1 MMAETFNHGYALLIG
16 VGESQCPGWSLPVTV
31 KDTQAIYGVLTDRDL
46 CGYPPDQ
53 IRILN
58 NNAATRDGILQGLN
72 WLKAKVESDREAT
85 AIVYYSGHGWVDKAD
100 NCYYLIQHDV
110 KPSEL
115 AESALSAEVFTNVIR
130 EIKAERLLVVID
142 SCHAAGMATSKDAE
156 LMDEFDGFE
165 CVAFSKG
172 LIDDLKRGK
181 GRVVFT
187 SSEGHQKSWILE
199 DRSLSIYTFHFLEAL
214 QGAGNQTGDRV
225 VRVSNLM
232 NYLGKS
238 VPETTR
244 QVYDRD
250 QTPHFDFDTDDFAI
264 ALLRGGKGLS
274 EKGEDEVKS
283 KESRK
288 INKIGDSIIQ
298 NGKYIN
304 NINEAH
310 GLHIG
315 DVYNK

>member
-1 MMAETFNHGYALLIG
+1 
-16 VGESQCPGWSLPVTV
+16 
-31 KDTQAIYGVLTDRDL
+31 
-46 CGYPPDQ
+46 
-53 IRILN
+53 
-58 NNAATRDGILQGLN
+58 
-72 WLKAKVESDREAT
+72 
-85 AIVYYSGHGWVDKAD
+85 
-100 NCYYLIQHDV
+100 
-110 KPSEL
+110 L
-115 AESALSAEVFTNVIR
+115 AESALSAEVFTNAIR
-130 EIKAERLLVVID
+130 EIEAERLLVVID

-165 CVAFSKG
+165 RVAFSKG
-172 LIDDLKRGK
+172 LIEDLKRGK

-187 SSEGHQKSWILE
+187 SSEGHQNSWILK
-199 DRSLSIYTFHFLEAL
+199 DQSLSIYTFHFLEAL
-214 QGAGNQTGDRV
+214 QGAGNQAGDLV

-244 QVYDRD
+244 QVYNRD
-250 QTPHFDFDTDDFAI
+250 QTPHFDFDTGDFAI

>member
-1 MMAETFNHGYALLIG
+1 
-16 VGESQCPGWSLPVTV
+16 
-31 KDTQAIYGVLTDRDL
+31 
-46 CGYPPDQ
+46 
-53 IRILN
+53 
-58 NNAATRDGILQGLN
+58 
-72 WLKAKVESDREAT
+72 
-85 AIVYYSGHGWVDKAD
+85 
-100 NCYYLIQHDV
+100 
-110 KPSEL
+110 
-115 AESALSAEVFTNVIR
+115 
-130 EIKAERLLVVID
+130 
-142 SCHAAGMATSKDAE
+142 MATSKDAE

-165 CVAFSKG
+165 RVAFSKG
-172 LIDDLKRGK
+172 LIEDLKRGK

-187 SSEGHQKSWILE
+187 SSEGHQNSWILK
-199 DRSLSIYTFHFLEAL
+199 DQSLSIYTFHFLEAL
-214 QGAGNQTGDRV
+214 QGAGNQAGDLV

-244 QVYDRD
+244 QVYNRD
-250 QTPHFDFDTDDFAI
+250 QTPHFDFDTGDFAI